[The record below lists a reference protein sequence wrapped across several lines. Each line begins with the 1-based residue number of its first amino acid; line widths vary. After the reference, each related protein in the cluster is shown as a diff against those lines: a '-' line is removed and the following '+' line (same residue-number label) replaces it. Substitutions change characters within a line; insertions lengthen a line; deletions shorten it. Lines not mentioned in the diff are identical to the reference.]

1 MRQFILVLFSVLT
14 LASAQAGERT
24 IKTRDGT
31 TYTKAEITEVGPATA
46 KISHE
51 GGITTVP
58 LENLPAPLQ
67 KELGY
72 KTLAERQVEMQ
83 SAGEQRQQQQ
93 TIESQG
99 RDEALKAAQEKKLK
113 DAFYAIPSATQG
125 EAKAFASMTRD
136 ALLAKLGDPLRTV
149 HTDVPGGGGFI
160 TLFYDERKPTRTHFV
175 IRDGAAT
182 ISRGV
187 YKGTAFQAD

>member
-1 MRQFILVLFSVLT
+1 MKLLLTTLFAT
-14 LASAQAGERT
+14 LLCSSALADERT
-24 IKTRDGT
+24 IRTRDGT
-31 TYTKAEITEVGPATA
+31 TYTKAEISEAGPATA

-58 LENLPAPLQ
+58 LENLPAALQ

-99 RDEALKAAQEKKLK
+99 RDEARKAAQEKKLK

-125 EAKAFASMTRD
+125 EANAFASRTRD

-160 TLFYDERKPTRTHFV
+160 TLFYDERKPTRTQFV

-187 YKGTAFQAD
+187 YKGLAFQAP